1 MPEKPWIILTLRRTG
16 GTELTS
22 ALARL
27 SAFRTIEHEP
37 FNPERK
43 LGAITEGFAAHGDP
57 DRLRVEIDTALSD
70 TPNIKHCIEVLPM
83 PVTRALIDA
92 GHARGYHMI
101 VLTRRNEA
109 KRIGSLL
116 LAGATGAWGA
126 ADAAR
131 IYPKIISG
139 AQQPQAIDLARLPHR
154 VNLDFAALGQ
164 TLTLLRNRG
173 IVWDWQVFEEI
184 YLSDRTPAEQV
195 VAIAHRA
202 GIVAKPD
209 DTRLEVFSKGKGQN
223 STEIAAYVPNFA
235 EALTRLETLCA
246 A

>member
-16 GTELTS
+16 GTELTA
-22 ALARL
+22 ALAQL

-43 LGAITEGFAAHGDP
+43 LGAITEGFAAHGDTT
-57 DRLRVEIDTALSD
+57 RLRAEIDTALRD
-70 TPNIKHCIEVLPM
+70 TPNIKHCIEVLPI
-83 PVTRALIDA
+83 PVTQALIDA
-92 GHARGYHMI
+92 GQARGYHMI
-101 VLTRRNEA
+101 LLTRRNEA

-126 ADAAR
+126 TDAAR

-139 AQQPQAIDLARLPHR
+139 AQKPHTIDLARLPHR
-154 VNLDFAALGQ
+154 VHADFAALGQ

-173 IVWDWQVFEEI
+173 IAWDWQVFEEI
-184 YLSDRTPAEQV
+184 YLSERSPAEQV
-195 VAIAHRA
+195 VAIARRA
-202 GIVAKPD
+202 GIVAQPD
-209 DTRLEVFSKGKGQN
+209 DTRLKVFSKSKGQN